1 MDILIAFLFVAAL
14 IGVHAY
20 FHSRR
25 HLPPSKVERGLAMLW
40 LVIRRLLCFSMAL
53 LFWGGAAYMGYLV
66 LTRAASPSLLW
77 WSAGLLPFG
86 YIFLH
91 LGLYGAGYKRYDWNE
106 DKSVHAEHKRRYGW
120 RW

>member
-1 MDILIAFLFVAAL
+1 MLIPFLFVAAL

-25 HLPPSKVERGLAMLW
+25 HRPPSKVERGLAMLW
-40 LVIRRLLCFSMAL
+40 LVIRRLLCFSMTL
-53 LFWGGAAYMGYLV
+53 LLWGGAVYMGYLV
-66 LTRAASPSLLW
+66 LTRTASPSLLW
-77 WSAGLLPFG
+77 WCAGLLPFG

-91 LGLYGAGYKRYDWNE
+91 LGLYGAGYKRYDWSE
-106 DKSVHAEHKRRYGW
+106 DKSVHAERKRRYGW

>member
-1 MDILIAFLFVAAL
+1 MDILIPFLCVAAML
-14 IGVHAY
+14 GVHVY

-25 HLPPSKVERGLAMLW
+25 YRPPSRVERGLAMLW
-40 LVIRRLLCFSMAL
+40 LVIRRLLCFSVAL
-53 LFWGGAAYMGYLV
+53 SFWGGAVYMGYLV

-86 YIFLH
+86 YILLH
-91 LGLYGAGYKRYDWNE
+91 LGLYGAGHKRYDWNE
-106 DKSVHAEHKRRYGW
+106 DKKVHAERKRRYGW